1 VRDEWNESVKVVE
14 RDKGKK
20 KQREFSEVNQVHAV

>member
-1 VRDEWNESVKVVE
+1 MNGMKVWKVVE